1 MNARGSA
8 APTSTAL
15 DVEAVR
21 RQFPILLTKVK
32 GRPLAY
38 LDNAASAQKPESVIE
53 AVADV
58 YRSAYA
64 NVHRGVHHLSVLA
77 TDAYEAARRR
87 TAAFLGASDPKEVVF
102 TRGTTEAINLV
113 AWSWGRSRLGP
124 GDEVLVSRLE
134 HHSNIVP
141 WQMVCRETGAS
152 LRVLPIDERGEIVL
166 EALEELLGERT
177 RIVAVNHVSNAL
189 GTINPVAEIA
199 ERARKVGATVVVD
212 GAQAA
217 PHAPID
223 VAALGCDFYA
233 ISAHKVYGPSGIGA
247 LWGRAELL
255 EAMPPYQ
262 GGGEMI
268 RKVSFEETLYAPP
281 PARFEAGTPNI
292 AGAVGFGT
300 ALEWVR
306 GLGLERIAAHEAE
319 LLAHGT
325 EELSRLP
332 GLRIV
337 GTARRKAAVLSF
349 VVEGIHPHD
358 LGTILD
364 EEGVAVRAG
373 HHCAQPVMDFFGVP
387 ATVRA
392 SFGCYN
398 THDEVE
404 RLVAGVRRAQELF
417 A

>member
-1 MNARGSA
+1 MADSGVDTTVR
-8 APTSTAL
+8 L

-21 RQFPILLTKVK
+21 REFPILATEVK

-38 LDNAASAQKPESVIE
+38 LDNAASAQKPEAVIE
-53 AVADV
+53 GEAAV

-64 NVHRGVHHLSVLA
+64 NVHRGVHHLSVKA
-77 TDAYEAARRR
+77 TEAYEEARRR
-87 TAAFLGASDPKEVVF
+87 TARFLAAEDPREVVF
-102 TRGTTEAINLV
+102 TRGTTEALNLV
-113 AWSWGRSRLGP
+113 AQAWARPRLGP
-124 GDEVLVSRLE
+124 GDEVLVTHLE

-141 WQMVCRETGAS
+141 WQMVCRATGAT
-152 LRVLPIDERGEIVL
+152 LHVLPIDPDGALVL
-166 EALEELLGERT
+166 DALDGLLSERT
-177 RIVAVNHVSNAL
+177 KILAVNHVSNAL
-189 GTINPVAEIA
+189 GTVNPVAA
-199 ERARKVGATVVVD
+199 LCARAREVGAFSVVD

-223 VAALGCDFYA
+223 VATLGCDAYA

-247 LWGRAELL
+247 LWARHDVL
-255 EAMPPYQ
+255 EAMDPWQ

-268 RKVSFEETLYAPP
+268 RSVSFEETLYAPP
-281 PARFEAGTPNI
+281 PAKFEAGTPNI
-292 AGAVGFGT
+292 AGAVGMGI

-306 GLGLERIAAHEAE
+306 ALGLDAIAAHEAE
-319 LLAHGT
+319 LLTHAT
-325 EELSRLP
+325 EELSRRP
-332 GLRIV
+332 GVRLI
-337 GTARRKAAVLSF
+337 GTARPKAAVLSF
-349 VVEGIHPHD
+349 VVDGIHPHD

-392 SFGCYN
+392 SFACYN
-398 THDEVE
+398 THEEIE
-404 RLVAGVRRAQELF
+404 RLVAGITRAQELF